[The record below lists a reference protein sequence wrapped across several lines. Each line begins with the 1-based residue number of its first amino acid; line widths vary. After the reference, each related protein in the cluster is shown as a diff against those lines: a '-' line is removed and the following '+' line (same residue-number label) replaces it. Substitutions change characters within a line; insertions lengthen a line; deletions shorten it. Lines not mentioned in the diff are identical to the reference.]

1 MAFQMLTKCRIFK
14 NILNTKCPINIRSN
28 CFHISTVHC
37 DLMEFF
43 DNKKNWAVEQVKV
56 GRSWKKDELRIKS
69 NEDLHK
75 LWFVL
80 LKERNMLLTM
90 EHECKAQFELFPNP
104 ERIDKVD
111 ESMQNLETVVRER
124 NKAYYDLEVG
134 ECGERPG
141 KLVTNLLGV
150 NFFYRKF
157 EHLIPKFLNSNW
169 KKRHTHNV
177 VNGNIEKFQK
187 LYREKLHNTKRK
199 SNNRDRNHVMHL
211 MKRFPN
217 LDMDAVKQQ
226 YPTVDI
232 EKIKNYHKVR
242 GHYVP

>member
-1 MAFQMLTKCRIFK
+1 MALRVFRGLCLLK
-14 NILNTKCPINIRSN
+14 NVIQKGSTHLRTNGV
-28 CFHISTVHC
+28 HISVVNR

-56 GRSWKKDELRIKS
+56 GRSWSKDELRIKS

-75 LWFVL
+75 LWFIL

-90 EHECKAQFELFPNP
+90 EHECKSQFELFPNP
-104 ERIDKVD
+104 ERINKVED
-111 ESMQNLETVVRER
+111 SMKNVETVVRER

-134 ECGERPG
+134 ENGERPG
-141 KLVTNLLGV
+141 EMVTNLLGL

-157 EHLIPKFLNSNW
+157 EHLIPKFLNKGW
-169 KKRHTHNV
+169 KDRHNFNV
-177 VNGNIEKFQK
+177 VNGNVEKFQRF
-187 LYREKLHNTKRK
+187 YREKIHNEKRK
-199 SNNRDRNHVMHL
+199 KRNRDKNHVMHL

-217 LDMDAVKQQ
+217 MDMEAVKQQ
-226 YPTVDI
+226 YPSVDI
-232 EKIKNYHKVR
+232 EKIKNYKKAR